1 MTAAMKSP
9 LVPPPLSV
17 SALGTDALLF
27 DCPPPMSLAL
37 QERILM
43 VADELAHQP
52 GLEEAVPGMNNLM
65 LVFDSTQVDST
76 QLQAVVNQAWQH
88 PKQAQRAAREFE
100 LPVVYGGEYCID
112 LEHVA
117 AHNGIS
123 TQEVIELHS
132 AATYTVFFLGAHP
145 GFAYLGGLH
154 EKLHTP
160 RRAQPRLKVQA
171 GCVSIGGAQT
181 GVQAQTLPSGW
192 NVIGFTDR
200 RFFDPTSAAPALLSP
215 GDVVRFRA
223 VGALS

>member
-1 MTAAMKSP
+1 MNARRQDA
-9 LVPPPLSV
+9 LVPPPLTV
-17 SALGTDALLF
+17 SALGTEALLF
-27 DCPPPMSLAL
+27 DCSPPLSLAL

-43 VADELAHQP
+43 VADELSDFP
-52 GLEEAVPGMNNLM
+52 GVEEALPGMNNLM

-76 QLQAVVNQAWQH
+76 QLQARVNQAWNSPEH
-88 PKQAQRAAREFE
+88 TQRAAREFE
-100 LPVVYGGEYCID
+100 LPVVYGGERGID

-123 TQEVIELHS
+123 VQEVIALHS
-132 AATYTVFFLGAHP
+132 SASYTVFFLGAHP

-171 GCVSIGGAQT
+171 GCVAIGGAQT

-192 NVIGFTDR
+192 NLIGFTDR
-200 RFFDPTSAAPALLSP
+200 RFFEPAATPPALLSP

-223 VGALS
+223 VEALS